1 MFIKFLQENS
11 YASYVLTV
19 FRLYLGWDWVNA
31 GWGKI
36 SGGTFDA
43 AGFLKDA
50 LNKALGD
57 NPTVQAWWAAFLHSF
72 ALPNAGLFNVLIPWG
87 ELFVGLGLIL
97 GTFTTIAAL
106 MGMIMNFSYMFSG
119 ATNPNPQMILLEIFI
134 LVAGFNAA
142 KIGIDHWLVP
152 FVRKQIL
159 KKEGEAEGRAELTRS
174 AQ

>member
-1 MFIKFLQENS
+1 MFIKFLQKNS

-19 FRLYLGWDWVNA
+19 FRLYIGWNWVNA

-50 LNKALGD
+50 LNKASGD
-57 NPTVQAWWAAFLHSF
+57 NPTVPAWWADFLHSF
-72 ALPNAGLFNVLIPWG
+72 ALPSAGLFNLLIPWG
-87 ELFVGLGLIL
+87 EFFVGLGLVL
-97 GTFTTIAAL
+97 GIFTTIAAL

-134 LVAGFNAA
+134 LIAGFNAA

-152 FVRKQIL
+152 FVKKQILEKIL
-159 KKEGEAEGRAELTRS
+159 KKEEEADHTQS
-174 AQ
+174 A